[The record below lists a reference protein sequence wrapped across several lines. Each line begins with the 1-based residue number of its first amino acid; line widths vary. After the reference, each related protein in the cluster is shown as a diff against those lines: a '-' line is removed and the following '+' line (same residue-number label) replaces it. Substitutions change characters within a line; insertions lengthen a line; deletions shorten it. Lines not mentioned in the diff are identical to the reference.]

1 MSEQFSHIVTVEV
14 IIPFLNEKDNIP
26 FLVQSIEEFTS
37 LPRNFSLR
45 FIFVDDGST
54 DGSYETLQKTLPS
67 KNFLSTI
74 IKLSKNVGSHAA
86 LRAGIKH
93 SKADFI
99 TFIYADLQDPLSIID
114 LQYEE
119 IQKGENQIVWA
130 NRSSTE
136 NGLFNTLF
144 SRIYGYFM
152 KKYVHPS
159 FPIKGFDV
167 VMFGHKVKDQLNEN
181 IEKNSSIFLQIL
193 LLGYKQ
199 GNVEYKKLERKV
211 GKSKWTF
218 KKKVKLMID
227 SFVGFS
233 FAPIKLVT
241 NIGIAFF
248 VVGILWTAYILGR
261 KIMFNDLEMGW
272 ASLISILMLGFG
284 ITNISIGIIAEYL
297 WRTFDQVTQRPVFII
312 DKIEEIK

>member
-1 MSEQFSHIVTVEV
+1 MNELSQHTTLVEV
-14 IIPFLNEKDNIP
+14 IIPFLNEKENIP
-26 FLVQSIEEFTS
+26 TLLNAIEDFNALT
-37 LPRNFSLR
+37 RDYKLR
-45 FIFVDDGST
+45 FVFVDDGST
-54 DGSYETLQKTLPS
+54 DGSYEELQKNLPF
-67 KNFLSTI
+67 KNFSAKI

-86 LRAGIKH
+86 LRSGIYH
-93 SKADFI
+93 SQADFI
-99 TFIYADLQDPLSIID
+99 TFMYADMQDPLSIID
-114 LQYEE
+114 LQYKE
-119 IQKGENQIVWA
+119 IQNTESQIVWA
-130 NRSSTE
+130 NRARTE
-136 NGLFNTLF
+136 NGVFNTLF
-144 SRIYGYFM
+144 SRAYAYFM
-152 KKYVHPS
+152 KKYVHAS
-159 FPIKGFDV
+159 FPSKGFDV
-167 VMFGHKVKDQLNEN
+167 VMFGRKVIDQLNQN

-193 LLGYKQ
+193 LLGFKQ
-199 GNVEYKKLERKV
+199 GNIEYNKQERKA

-218 KKKVKLMID
+218 KKKVKLLID

-248 VVGILWTAYILGR
+248 VIGIIWTLYILGR

-312 DKIEEIK
+312 DKIEIIK